1 MSSGAEKYN
10 LDTHCTMILKEYND
24 VLPVFRKMQEVA
36 VQTVRKRLEENNIYI
51 TALESRIKKEK
62 SLAGKLELKGG
73 KYKNI
78 SSVTDILGIRIITF
92 YSDEVDKI
100 AALIDGLFKVD
111 WNESVDKRKMHDL
124 DSFGYN
130 SLHYICSIPASV
142 YSDPEYP
149 QLNEFRF
156 EVQMRTALQ
165 HVWATLDHDTGYK
178 AGVEVPREYLRN
190 LNRLAGMLE
199 LVDEQFSKIRSDI
212 TNYRREV
219 QSLVRSGNFGEVPL
233 DGDTFR
239 TYLKLGP
246 FDSLNRRIAAINQ
259 AEINEISPMP
269 YLRVMKS
276 LGFKTLGDVDRML
289 KDNADDAYHLAVHQL
304 GNTDIDIIG
313 STVSIQNVLIVY
325 ILKNGGG
332 QLGLER
338 MFGILNGP
346 SDYNTKRA
354 QRIMEQCRHA
364 KFMNS
369 DAEQQS

>member
-1 MSSGAEKYN
+1 MTNGIEKYN
-10 LDTHCTMILKEYND
+10 LDAHCSMILEEYQESM
-24 VLPVFRKMQEVA
+24 PVFLIMQEVVEKA
-36 VQTVRKRLEENNIYI
+36 IKERLEENNIYV

-73 KYKNI
+73 KYKDI
-78 SSVTDILGIRIITF
+78 SGLTDILGVRIITF

-100 AALIDGLFKVD
+100 AALVDGLFDVD

-130 SLHYICSIPASV
+130 SLHYICSIPKSL
-142 YSDPEYP
+142 YDDPQHP
-149 QLNEFRF
+149 QVNTFRF

-178 AGVEVPREYLRN
+178 KGVEVPREYLRN

-219 QSLVRSGNFGEVPL
+219 QSLVSSGNFEDAPL

-246 FDSLNRRIAAINQ
+246 FDKLNRKIAAINQ

-269 YLRVMKS
+269 YLEVLKF
-276 LGFKTLGDVDRML
+276 LGFKTLGDVDKML
-289 KDNADDAYHLAVHQL
+289 NDNADDAYQMAVHQL
-304 GNTDIDIIG
+304 GNTDIDIIS
-313 STVSIQNVLIVY
+313 STVSIQNVIIIY

-332 QLGLER
+332 VLGLER
-338 MFGILNGP
+338 MFNILNGP
-346 SDYNTKRA
+346 SDYNRQRA
-354 QRIMEQCRHA
+354 ERIMEKSQTS
-364 KFMNS
+364 KFMNKN
-369 DAEQQS
+369 AK